1 MLSEKDNIL
10 EFNWYLTSDKMPCV
24 IYADIVSLI
33 KKKTDGCTNNPEN
46 SSTTNIGKQYSLW
59 IFNVSYICFW

>member
-33 KKKTDGCTNNPEN
+33 KKKQMDVQ
-46 SSTTNIGKQYSLW
+46 IIQKILQQQ
-59 IFNVSYICFW
+59 I